1 VPVEQNPSDTTSRD
15 AMPPRLTC
23 RTQTYQVRSAEDGGE
38 RAVNIVRC

>member
-1 VPVEQNPSDTTSRD
+1 VPDKQNPSDTTSGD
-15 AMPPRLTC
+15 AMPPRSAC